1 MIEDIITGHI
11 YSSHS
16 GVPFIVIA
24 KAAHGQDCSL
34 SMLVYQNLE
43 PTKDYPAGKIW
54 VEPESLFM
62 QQFKTFE
69 SGVYYDYNHNLS
81 STGEG
86 VRSGPLSYLLG
97 YGHTADGSVV

>member
-1 MIEDIITGHI
+1 MIDDIIAGHI
-11 YSSHS
+11 YSSPS
-16 GVPFIVIA
+16 GKPFIVVA

-34 SMLVYQNLE
+34 GMVLYQNLE
-43 PTKDYPAGKIW
+43 ATDDYPPGKLW

-69 SGVYYDYNHNLS
+69 SGVYYDYNHDLS

-86 VRSGPLSYLLG
+86 VRPGPLSYLLG
-97 YGHTADGSVV
+97 Y